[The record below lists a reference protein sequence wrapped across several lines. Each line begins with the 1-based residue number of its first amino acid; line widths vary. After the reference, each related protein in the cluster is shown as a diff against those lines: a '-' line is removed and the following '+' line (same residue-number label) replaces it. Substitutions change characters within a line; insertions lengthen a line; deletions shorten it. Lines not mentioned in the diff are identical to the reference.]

1 MLSVTRVLSWKLC
14 VPLHLISN
22 NSQTLK
28 FWWKCY
34 ARWIRQT
41 ARDFVN
47 ALWTKHCIGG
57 ASKADGHP
65 LLLVVGRTPAGPISE
80 YSAPWS
86 PSTTTSYTQKRQ
98 KFLLPPK
105 LQRRGLVFKRKL
117 VTLERV
123 WWVTVERVWWVTT
136 IVLEGLLICVY
147 EWVREGLLYRELP
160 KSWHCQ
166 KGGGGRTHAKI
177 FWWIW

>member
-98 KFLLPPK
+98 KFLFQLSIRFYSSLYLSLTLCPNH
-105 LQRRGLVFKRKL
+105 LV
-117 VTLERV
+117 
-123 WWVTVERVWWVTT
+123 
-136 IVLEGLLICVY
+136 
-147 EWVREGLLYRELP
+147 
-160 KSWHCQ
+160 
-166 KGGGGRTHAKI
+166 GGGEWPNIRGSVFLDNCWGLGWLFLTI
-177 FWWIW
+177 FFCKM